1 MGRLATFRFA
11 LTTLKGD
18 GVTTQE
24 IQAVCDSLQLR
35 DSGHL
40 EVGDDPEL
48 SLQCKLYPYGF
59 PMEIRTNSEEVISL
73 LTDMLGAFKKRFDAK
88 PIRAEIRI
96 IETDSNECPPTPTYR
111 NTYPIFAAVADKD
124 NYLILDF
131 VARRSYMTLS
141 NAAMRHELYLRF
153 FFMESIAGVHIGA
166 SYATALHAGCMSF
179 EGRGVL
185 LCGDSGAGKSTLTY
199 ACARAGWTYVTDDC
213 SFLLHRE
220 ERNLV
225 TGNCYRLRFRPTAAA
240 LFPDMAGR
248 ELTPRAG
255 GKPSIEVPT
264 MELRDVVPSQM
275 EDVHYIVFLNRH
287 SGGPPELVPYRK
299 DVARD
304 FLRSNATG
312 TGETRAKHFQAI
324 ERLLTVDVLELRY
337 TDLDWAIERLRILVR
352 EGR

>member
-1 MGRLATFRFA
+1 MI
-11 LTTLKGD
+11 
-18 GVTTQE
+18 TQE
-24 IQAVCDSLQLR
+24 IEV
-35 DSGHL
+35 L
-40 EVGDDPEL
+40 ELPESIQRNVGVGPEL
-48 SLQCKLYPYGF
+48 PLQCKLYPFGF
-59 PMEIRTNSEEVISL
+59 PMEVRTNSEEVISL

-88 PIRAEIRI
+88 PICAEIRI
-96 IETDSNECPPTPTYR
+96 IETDSNECPPPPTYR
-111 NTYPIFAAVADKD
+111 NIYPIFAAVADKD

-131 VARRSYMTLS
+131 ATRRSYMTLS
-141 NAAMRHELYLRF
+141 NAAMRDELYLRF

-166 SYATALHAGCMSF
+166 SYATALHAGCVSF

-185 LCGDSGAGKSTLTY
+185 LCGNSGAGKSTLTY
-199 ACARAGWTYVTDDC
+199 ACARARWTYVTDDC

-220 ERNLV
+220 EGNLV
-225 TGNCYRLRFRPTAAA
+225 IGNCYRVRFRPTAAE
-240 LFPDMAGR
+240 LFPDVAGR

-264 MELRDVVPSQM
+264 MELRGVVPSQS
-275 EDVHYIVFLNRH
+275 EEVHYIVFLNRH

-299 DVARD
+299 DAARG

-312 TGETRAKHFQAI
+312 IGVTLAKHYQAI
-324 ERLLTVDVLELRY
+324 ERLLTVDALELRY